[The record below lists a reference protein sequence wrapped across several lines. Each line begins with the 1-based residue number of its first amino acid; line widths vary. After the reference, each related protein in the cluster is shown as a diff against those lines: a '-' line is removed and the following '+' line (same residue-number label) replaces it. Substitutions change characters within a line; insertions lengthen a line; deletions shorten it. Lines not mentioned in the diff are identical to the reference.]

1 MRHEMKQEVRPMP
14 RAKFKRLSTA
24 NLARCFVAIL
34 AMDPD
39 DQEMIAE
46 ALAADE
52 QATASIRAHFAENR
66 AQFGVP
72 NTNNCAKLF
81 DAILSTP
88 KEVRESFVK
97 EFDRVL
103 SILDDHGNFG
113 TKGERDPR
121 GSHQAHRD

>member
-1 MRHEMKQEVRPMP
+1 MP
-14 RAKFKRLSTA
+14 RAKFKPLSTA

-46 ALAADE
+46 ALATD
-52 QATASIRAHFAENR
+52 ATATNAIRTFFIENR
-66 AQFGVP
+66 AEFGVP

-103 SILDDHGNFG
+103 NILDDDGNFG
-113 TKGERDPR
+113 MNGERDPR
-121 GSHQAHRD
+121 GSHR

>member
-1 MRHEMKQEVRPMP
+1 MP
-14 RAKFKRLSTA
+14 RAKFKPLSTA

-46 ALAADE
+46 ALATD
-52 QATASIRAHFAENR
+52 ATATNSIRAFFIENR
-66 AQFGVP
+66 AEFGVP

-88 KEVRESFVK
+88 KDVRESFVK

-103 SILDDHGNFG
+103 NQLMQQDAFG
-113 TKGERDPR
+113 TEGQLDPR
-121 GSHQAHRD
+121 GSHRD